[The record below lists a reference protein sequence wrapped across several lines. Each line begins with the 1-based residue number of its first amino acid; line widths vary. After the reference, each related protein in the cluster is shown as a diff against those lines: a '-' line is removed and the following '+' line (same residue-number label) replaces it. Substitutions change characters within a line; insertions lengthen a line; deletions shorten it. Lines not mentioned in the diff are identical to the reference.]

1 MSDKKIKDANIL
13 ITGGAGFIGSH
24 LTDRLLDLGHKVV
37 VIDNL
42 SNGRM
47 ENLQDAS
54 PNKRFTFIKGDIL
67 KMADCLKATKNID
80 IIYHLAC
87 LGVRHSLHSPLLN
100 HRINAEGTLSIL
112 EAAKKNR
119 VPKFFYIS
127 SSEIYGSTKSFPIDE
142 QALPCPNTVYG
153 ASKLAGE
160 HYTQSYQKCYGL
172 DTTVVRIFNNYG
184 PRAHYEKDSGE
195 IIPRSI
201 LYILYDK
208 QPIIFGDGSVRRDFF
223 FVKDTALAL
232 SALLKTKNIS
242 GEIFNIGTG
251 IEITMKK
258 LIKKILAL
266 MSKEEL
272 GIQYME
278 GRPADVPRLWV
289 NPQKFNQKV
298 KFKPAYSFEQGLKET
313 IDYFKEIAKG
323 KNLLSKIVVKNWE
336 IKR

>member
-1 MSDKKIKDANIL
+1 MTSDKIITSRIL
-13 ITGGAGFIGSH
+13 ITGGAGFVGSH
-24 LTDRLLDLGHKVV
+24 LTDRLLELGHKVV

-47 ENLQDAS
+47 ENLKDAS

-67 KMADCLKATKNID
+67 RIADCLKATKNID

-87 LGVRHSLHSPLLN
+87 LGIRHSLHSPLLN
-100 HRINAEGTLSIL
+100 HRVNAEGTLNIL
-112 EAAKKNR
+112 EAAKKNG
-119 VPKFFYIS
+119 VSIFFYIS
-127 SSEIYGSTKSFPIDE
+127 SSEIYGSTNSFPIDE
-142 QALPCPNTVYG
+142 NALPCSNTVYG

-160 HYTQSYQKCYGL
+160 HYAFSYQKCYGL
-172 DTTVVRIFNNYG
+172 DTTVIRIFNNYG
-184 PRAHYEKDSGE
+184 PRAHYENDAGE
-195 IIPRSI
+195 LIPRSI
-201 LYILYDK
+201 IYILYNK
-208 QPIIFGDGSVRRDFF
+208 QPIIFGDGSVTRDFF

-232 SALLKTKNIS
+232 SALLKTKDIS

-251 IEITMKK
+251 VEITIKA

-272 GIQYME
+272 GIQYMK

-289 NPQKFNQKV
+289 NPQKFSERV
-298 KFKPAYSFEQGLKET
+298 GFKPSYSFNEGLKET
-313 IDYFKEIAKG
+313 IAYYKEIAKG

-336 IKR
+336 IKQ

>member
-1 MSDKKIKDANIL
+1 MPKKKDLKIL
-13 ITGGAGFIGSH
+13 VTGGAGFIGSH
-24 LTDRLLDLGHKVV
+24 LTDRLLDLGHKVK

-47 ENLQDAS
+47 ENLQEALK
-54 PNKRFTFIKGDIL
+54 NKRFKFIKGSIL
-67 KMADCLKATKNID
+67 RRADCLRATRRID
-80 IIYHLAC
+80 AIYHLAC
-87 LGVRHSLHSPLLN
+87 LGIRHSLHSPLQN
-100 HRINAEGTLSIL
+100 HRVNAEGTLNML
-112 EAAKKNR
+112 EAAEKNR

-127 SSEIYGSTKSFPIDE
+127 SSEIYGNTKSFPIDE
-142 QALPCPNTVYG
+142 NALPSPNTVYG

-184 PRAHYEKDSGE
+184 PRAHYEKDAGE

-201 LYILYDK
+201 LYILHDK
-208 QPIIFGDGSVRRDFF
+208 QPIIFGDGSVTRDFF

-232 SALLKTKNIS
+232 SALLKAKNIS

-251 IEITMKK
+251 LEITIKT
-258 LIKKILAL
+258 LIEKILAL
-266 MSKEEL
+266 MSKEKL
-272 GIQYME
+272 GIQYMK

-289 NPQKFNQKV
+289 NPQKFNKKV
-298 KFKPAYSFEQGLKET
+298 KFKSVYSFEQGLKET
-313 IDYFKEIAKG
+313 IDYFKEIAQG
-323 KNLLSKIVVKNWE
+323 KNLISKIVVKNWE